1 MLTLQDIINEIAA
14 VRDTL
19 NEIEVKGRNN
29 QAHLVYAWDKCN
41 DLIGALNDAAKQI
54 QNESQ
59 PEITV
64 NEVGEE
70 NGEVY
75 TEPA

>member
-1 MLTLQDIINEIAA
+1 MLTLQDIINEIAI

-41 DLIGALNDAAKQI
+41 DLIGALNETANKI

-59 PEITV
+59 PEISLV
-64 NEVGEE
+64 EVGEE
-70 NGEVY
+70 NGQVN
-75 TEPA
+75 TDPA